1 MGNKQNQTFT
11 TIQKNMLVPNNFLN
25 PDNEKRLKRVKEL
38 TADIEKDMN
47 KAIDDMVWIKD
58 NIDTYNAYLKQF
70 APELAQF
77 EVLNSNGEVS
87 EPLTVARAW
96 VRDGMMAV
104 GYAAGYNGGKALFNN
119 VAKVVLLRNGNIGR
133 AAFMRNITPSFGRAM
148 GGGAARF
155 LGGAGASMLIGALV
169 DTAWEV
175 VESQKREKELKEKIK
190 ELFPIR
196 VDTYIKQKML
206 AGMKERMNGF
216 IYMVENFKKMGMD
229 VPKEKATALIRKD
242 IDEWYKIQAQLTPEV
257 AAKHWWNV
265 DSSRHSYTTDDK

>member
-58 NIDTYNAYLKQF
+58 NIDTYNA
-70 APELAQF
+70 
-77 EVLNSNGEVS
+77 
-87 EPLTVARAW
+87 
-96 VRDGMMAV
+96 
-104 GYAAGYNGGKALFNN
+104 YNGGKALFNN

-216 IYMVENFKKMGMD
+216 IYMVENFKKMGM
-229 VPKEKATALIRKD
+229 
-242 IDEWYKIQAQLTPEV
+242 
-257 AAKHWWNV
+257 
-265 DSSRHSYTTDDK
+265 